1 MIGSHHVS
9 HNPEINKVGK
19 YHRNSCKYPPTS
31 LNHNCFC
38 CINGIVYHF
47 GDKQDFQIDNAVHFF
62 SLPSNRKSRRV
73 LRSTAI
79 TYFYLSLFLSTEI
92 VYKKRYLPF
101 PCPLTGTIILLSSN
115 NFINLDAPEAFKPVI
130 SSITV
135 LPKYSFVPHFK
146 KMLIV

>member
-1 MIGSHHVS
+1 MIGSYHVS

-19 YHRNSCKYPPTS
+19 YHCNSCKYPPTS

-38 CINGIVYHF
+38 CINGIVYHL
-47 GDKQDFQIDNAVHFF
+47 GDKQNCQIDNAMHCFHSLQMKKAAEFF
-62 SLPSNRKSRRV
+62 TLHGHH
-73 LRSTAI
+73 I
-79 TYFYLSLFLSTEI
+79 FLFTFVLSTEI

-101 PCPLTGTIILLSSN
+101 PCPLTGIIILLSSN

-135 LPKYSFVPHFK
+135 LPKYSFVPHST

>member
-1 MIGSHHVS
+1 MASDCGNGNCYNQHGQYVIGSHHVS
-9 HNPEINKVGK
+9 HDPEINKVGK
-19 YHRNSCKYPPTS
+19 YHCNSCKYPPTS
-31 LNHNCFC
+31 LDHNCFC

-115 NFINLDAPEAFKPVI
+115 SNF
-130 SSITV
+130 
-135 LPKYSFVPHFK
+135 PHQ
-146 KMLIV
+146 